1 MKVRITEAHCYLTML
16 KDEGLDNLATMRKPN
31 HCFIK
36 QLSSWKRLDIL
47 QNYNSLRSA
56 RLLFTLLISQP
67 VRINK
72 SLLNGG
78 EMEGAVA

>member
-1 MKVRITEAHCYLTML
+1 MKVRITKAHCYLPML

-36 QLSSWKRLDIL
+36 QLSRWKRLDIL
-47 QNYNSLRSA
+47 QNYNSLR
-56 RLLFTLLISQP
+56 LFTLLISQP

-78 EMEGAVA
+78 EVEGAVA